1 MAMDSDYGEVDKWIA
16 TLNECKQ
23 LSENEVRKLTELVRA
38 SLCSRVGAPP
48 HAAVTDSYHYIPARA
63 S

>member
-38 SLCSRVGAPP
+38 SLVLTRW
-48 HAAVTDSYHYIPARA
+48 RA
-63 S
+63 SARGRY